1 MKKIFTLS
9 TLLFALYANAQ
20 VGFGTPTPDLSAEVE
35 IQATDKGVLI
45 PRIALTS
52 ATHKLQASTNNANSL
67 LIFNE
72 GSALPHGFYYWKA
85 NFNAQNE
92 NDGTGSW
99 IAVGS
104 ETSALPKFFYMP
116 SVILPTT
123 LAQSQLPNPNYG
135 GVEDTTNPPF
145 VNKPGMS
152 YDAST
157 KVFTINL
164 YEIFSN
170 QFTTPLV
177 ATGDQNG
184 LADFVL
190 AATHYDY
197 YITKADESVFTD
209 VTLSQLGVLTYKVK
223 ENAVARDGSYM
234 NIVLKAK

>member
-20 VGFGTPTPDLSAEVE
+20 VGFGTPTPNASAQVD
-35 IQATDKGVLI
+35 ISASDKGLLI
-45 PRIALTS
+45 PRISLTS
-52 ATHKLQASTNNANSL
+52 TTQQLSTANANAHSL
-67 LIFNE
+67 LIYNN
-72 GSALPHGFYYWKA
+72 GTILPEGFYYWKS
-85 NFNAQNE
+85 NIE
-92 NDGTGSW
+92 NNVDNGSW

-104 ETSALPKFFYMP
+104 ESSVLPKFFYMP

-135 GVEDTTNPPF
+135 GVGDTTNPPF

-152 YDAST
+152 YDESS

-170 QFTTPLV
+170 QFTSPLV
-177 ATGDQNG
+177 NTGAQNG

-190 AATHYDY
+190 AANHYDY
-197 YITKADESVFTD
+197 FITKADESVFTD
-209 VTLSQLGVLTYKVK
+209 VTLSELGVLTYKVK

>member
-1 MKKIFTLS
+1 MKKIYILIFLLTAGLS
-9 TLLFALYANAQ
+9 QAQ
-20 VGFGTPTPDLSAEVE
+20 VGFGTATPDQSAEVE
-35 IQATDKGVLI
+35 IQSTNKGMLV

-52 ATHKLQASTNNANSL
+52 ATQKLNTNVNNADAL
-67 LIFNE
+67 LVFNN
-72 GSALPHGFYYWKA
+72 GTDLPKGFYYWKA
-85 NFNAQNE
+85 NVVS
-92 NDGTGSW
+92 GTDNGSW

-123 LAQSQLPNPNYG
+123 LAQSQLPNPIYG
-135 GVEDTTNPPF
+135 GEGDTTNPQF

-190 AATHYDY
+190 AANHYDY
-197 YITKADESVFTD
+197 FITKADESVFTD

>member
-20 VGFGTPTPDLSAEVE
+20 VGFGTPTPNASAQVD
-35 IQATDKGVLI
+35 ISATDKGVLI

-52 ATHKLQASTNNANSL
+52 TTHKLQANTNNANSL
-67 LIFNE
+67 LIYNN
-72 GSALPHGFYYWKA
+72 GTALPQGFYYWKA
-85 NFNAQNE
+85 NVVS
-92 NDGTGSW
+92 GTDNGTW
-99 IAVGS
+99 VAVGS

-123 LAQSQLPNPNYG
+123 LAQSQLPNPIYG
-135 GVEDTTNPPF
+135 GEGDTTNPQF

-190 AATHYDY
+190 AANHYDY
-197 YITKADESVFTD
+197 FITKADESVFTD

>member
-1 MKKIFTLS
+1 MKRIYIGLFIFTTS
-9 TLLFALYANAQ
+9 ITQAQ

-35 IQATDKGVLI
+35 IKATDKGVLI

-123 LAQSQLPNPNYG
+123 LAQSQLPNPNYEG
-135 GVEDTTNPPF
+135 EGDTTNPQF

-152 YDAST
+152 YNAAS
-157 KVFTINL
+157 KVFSINL

-170 QFTTPLV
+170 QFTSPLV
-177 ATGDQNG
+177 TTGDQNG

-190 AATHYDY
+190 AANHYDY
-197 YITKADESVFTD
+197 FITKADESVFTD
-209 VTLSQLGVLTYKVK
+209 VTLSELGVLTYKVK